1 MTTMQM
7 DPPWWPA
14 TIELRQR
21 GGRIFGS
28 FPFNV
33 QAVVRASGTVRKERF
48 RPGAFDFA
56 LDDPSREVSLLV
68 GHDYG
73 QPLASKLAGT
83 LAIRSTPAA
92 LEFNAVL
99 PPTSWAADLRAGI
112 EAGAANYGVSPG
124 FSLPPPD
131 VVPGAETL
139 TPEPGNPG
147 VMVRTLNAVV
157 LHEVSFVSR
166 ATYQGT
172 EISLRHE
179 DLRDDEAAAELV
191 ALQERRRLLYGLL

>member
-1 MTTMQM
+1 M
-7 DPPWWPA
+7 
-14 TIELRQR
+14 
-21 GGRIFGS
+21 GS
-28 FPFNV
+28 RS
-33 QAVVRASGTVRKERF
+33 RASLRARWRF
-48 RPGAFDFA
+48 AAHLP
-56 LDDPSREVSLLV
+56 
-68 GHDYG
+68 
-73 QPLASKLAGT
+73 
-83 LAIRSTPAA
+83 RSSSTR
-92 LEFNAVL
+92 FS